1 MAKISQPS
9 FSAGEIS
16 PSVYGRVDL
25 ARFYTG
31 LRTCRNFIVRQ
42 YGGVSNRPGTEFVA
56 EVKDSADTTR
66 LFPFVFSSDQAYVV
80 EMGDAYLRFVR
91 DGAQLVLALG
101 DVSNWSNAT
110 AYTEGQYV
118 KYASAIYRAK
128 QASTNKQPN
137 TETAYWLL
145 QDIYEVTG
153 TYAAGEL
160 DAAKYVQSA
169 DVMTFVHPDYQP
181 KELRRSGEFSWAW
194 SSFDNENGPFL
205 DINTT
210 TTTIYASAETGSVT
224 LIASAAVFTSDMV
237 GGLIRLDEQDLS
249 IISPW
254 EPSKKLV
261 SSGVSPFGLLRRS
274 DGKTYK
280 CLATALGSIQTTG
293 TVRPTHDTGSERDGD
308 GTLISGTGYVG
319 VEWEYL
325 HGGYGIVQITAFTS
339 STQVTGEV
347 VTRLPNTVVG
357 GTAAGGSWTFSGDGA
372 TTTFSVTGATSGSSN
387 DYIVTVDGTE
397 LVPSQFSVNP
407 TTDVITF
414 GTAPAL
420 GASNISVTEL
430 SRNYLTDQWYMGAW
444 SDEYG
449 YPSCVTYYQD
459 RLCFANNAEKPQ
471 TVWTSKSSDYV
482 NFGTS
487 VPTADDDAITF
498 TVNARQVNAIRDMVP
513 LDSLILLTSDAEWRV
528 TEGQD
533 QVLTPDSVGVR
544 AQSFYG
550 AADMQSV
557 VYGRSALF
565 VQDRGSQVRDLTYS
579 IQVDGYEGTDRTLLA
594 DHLFRGHSIV
604 DMAFCRIPYAALF
617 AIRDDGTLLTFTYLP
632 DQEVAGWARHD
643 TDGYFERLCVVPEG
657 EQDTVYFVVRRTING
672 STKRYIE
679 RLAPR
684 LFDDQR
690 DAFFVDS
697 GLTFDGRHTGATTMT
712 VTGGSTWA
720 AGESVTITAVW
731 AGSTTFVSGD
741 VDDWIVLDPDGGAY
755 RVLVTAYTSGTVVT
769 GELLDPLPAAYRATA
784 TTSWGWARDT
794 FSGLGH
800 LEGKTV
806 SALVDGNA
814 YASAGAVSSG
824 AITLAARGVLVHI
837 GLPITADLELLD
849 IAIPNG
855 ETVRDRQKQVN
866 KVSLLVQETRGL
878 YAGPDS
884 SNLQEFPA
892 RNPDDGYDTAA
903 LRTDLVEVAIEGAY
917 RKSSRVFIRQTDPLP
932 VTICGMIA
940 HVDFGG

>member
-9 FSAGEIS
+9 FSAGEVS

-25 ARFYTG
+25 ARYYSG

-42 YGGVSNRPGTEFVA
+42 YGGVTNRPGTEFVC

-80 EMGDAYLRFVR
+80 EMGDAYLRFVQ
-91 DGAQLVLALG
+91 DGAQI
-101 DVSNWSNAT
+101 
-110 AYTEGQYV
+110 E
-118 KYASAIYRAK
+118 SAP
-128 QASTNKQPN
+128 STP
-137 TETAYWLL
+137 L
-145 QDIYEVTG
+145 EVVG
-153 TYAAGEL
+153 TYAHTEV
-160 DAAKYVQSA
+160 DAVKFVQSA

-181 KELRRSGEFSWAW
+181 RELRRTGPTSFTWTEFQ
-194 SSFDNENGPFL
+194 NENGPFL

-210 TTTIYASAETGSVT
+210 TTKIYASAETGTVT
-224 LIASAAVFTSDMV
+224 LTASAAVFTADMV
-237 GGLIRLDEQDLS
+237 GGLIRLDEQDRS
-249 IISPW
+249 IIPPW

-261 SSGVSPFGLLRRS
+261 SSGVSPFGMLRRS

-280 CLATALGSIQTTG
+280 CLSTALSSTQTTG
-293 TVRPTHDTGSERDGD
+293 TVRPTHDTGSEFDGD

-325 HGGYGIVQITAFTS
+325 HSGFGIVEITGFTS
-339 STQVTGEV
+339 STQVTGTV
-347 VTRLPNTVVG
+347 VSRLPNTVVG
-357 GTAAGGSWTFSGDGA
+357 GTAAGATWTFNGDGA
-372 TTTFSVTGATSGSSN
+372 TTTFSVTGATSGASV
-387 DYIVTVDGTE
+387 DYSVTVDGTA
-397 LVPSQFSVNP
+397 LVPSQYSVNP
-407 TTDVITF
+407 STDVITF
-414 GTAPAL
+414 TSAPAV
-420 GASNISVTEL
+420 GVNNVVITEL
-430 SRNYLTDQWYMGAW
+430 ARNYLTDQWYMGAW

-498 TVNARQVNAIRDMVP
+498 TVNARQVNSIRDMVP

-550 AADMQSV
+550 AADLQSV

-604 DMAFCRIPYAALF
+604 DLAFARIPYSALF

-632 DQEVAGWARHD
+632 DQDVAGWASHD
-643 TDGYFERLCVVPEG
+643 TDGYFERLCVIPEG

-697 GLTFDGRHTGATTMT
+697 GLTFDGRNTGATTMT
-712 VTGGSTWA
+712 VTGGNTWA
-720 AGESVTITAVW
+720 AGESVTVTAS
-731 AGSTTFVSGD
+731 GSTFVAGD

-755 RVLVTAYTSGTVVT
+755 RVLVTAYTSGTAIT
-769 GELLDPLPAAYRATA
+769 GELLDPLPSAYRATA

-794 FSGLGH
+794 FSGLSH

-837 GLPITADLELLD
+837 GLPITADIELLD

-866 KVSLLVQETRGL
+866 KVGLLVQETRGL
-878 YAGPDS
+878 FAGPDS
-884 SNLQEFPA
+884 ANLYEFPA
-892 RNPDDGYDTAA
+892 RSPDDGYDTAA
-903 LRTDLVEVAIEGAY
+903 LRTDIVEVAIDGAY

>member
-9 FSAGEIS
+9 FSAGEVS

-25 ARFYTG
+25 ARYYSG

-42 YGGVSNRPGTEFVA
+42 YGGVTNRPGTEFVC
-56 EVKDSADTTR
+56 EVKDSAAATR
-66 LFPFVFSSDQAYVV
+66 IFPFVFSTDQTYVV
-80 EMGDAYLRFVR
+80 EMGDEYLRFID
-91 DGAQLVLALG
+91 DGAQLELALG
-101 DVSNWSNAT
+101 DVSAWSGAT
-110 AYTEGQYV
+110 TYLTGQFV
-118 KYASAIYRAK
+118 KYSSVIYFAL
-128 QASTNKQPN
+128 QGSLNKQPDVEP
-137 TETAYWLL
+137 TYWLA
-145 QDIYEVTG
+145 QSIYEVSG
-153 TYAAGEL
+153 TYATADL
-160 DAAKYVQSA
+160 DEVKFVQSA
-169 DVMTFVHPDYQP
+169 DVMTFVHPDHQP
-181 KELRRSGEFSWAW
+181 RELRRTGPTSFTWTEFG
-194 SSFDNENGPFL
+194 NENGPFL

-210 TTTIYASAETGSVT
+210 TTTIYASAETGTVT
-224 LIASAAVFTSDMV
+224 LTASAAVFTADMV
-237 GGLIRLDEQDLS
+237 GGLIRLDEQDRS
-249 IISPW
+249 IIPPW
-254 EPSKKLV
+254 EPSKTLV
-261 SSGVSPFGLLRRS
+261 TTYVSPFGMLRRS
-274 DGKTYK
+274 NGKTYK
-280 CLATALGSIQTTG
+280 CLSTPLDGIQTTG
-293 TVRPTHDTGSERDGD
+293 TVRPTHDTGSELDGD
-308 GTLISGTGYVG
+308 GTLISGIGYVG

-325 HGGYGIVQITAFTS
+325 HSGFGIVEITGFSS
-339 STQVTGEV
+339 STQVTGTV
-347 VTRLPNTVVG
+347 ISRLPNTVVG
-357 GTAAGGSWTFSGDGA
+357 GAAAGGSWTRTGDGV

-387 DYIVTVDGTE
+387 DYTVTVAGTE

-414 GTAPAL
+414 GTAPAM
-420 GASNISVTEL
+420 GASNILVTEL
-430 SRNYLTDQWYMGAW
+430 SRNYLTDIWHLGAW

-459 RLCFANNAEKPQ
+459 RLCFASSAKKPQ

-498 TVNARQVNAIRDMVP
+498 TVNARQVNSIRDMVP

-550 AADMQSV
+550 AADMQAQ

-594 DHLFRGHSIV
+594 DHLFRGYSIV
-604 DMAFCRIPYAALF
+604 DMAFCRIPYSALF
-617 AIRDDGTLLTFTYLP
+617 AIRDDGVLLTLTYLP

-657 EQDTVYFVVRRTING
+657 DQDTVYFVVRRTING

-679 RLAPR
+679 RFAPR
-684 LFDDQR
+684 LFSDKR

-697 GLTFDGRHTGATTMT
+697 GLTFDGRNTGATTMN
-712 VTGGSTWA
+712 VAGGSTWA
-720 AGESVTITAVW
+720 AGESVTVTA
-731 AGSTTFVSGD
+731 STSSFVSGD
-741 VDDWIVLDPDGGAY
+741 VDDWIMLDPDGGAY

-784 TTSWGWARDT
+784 TTSWGFARAT

-814 YASAGAVSSG
+814 YASVGAVSSG

-837 GLPITADLELLD
+837 GLPITADIELLD

-884 SNLQEFPA
+884 SNLQAFPA

>member
-1 MAKISQPS
+1 MAKISQPT
-9 FSAGEIS
+9 FSAGEVS

-25 ARFYTG
+25 ARYYTG

-42 YGGVSNRPGTEFVA
+42 YGGVANRPGTEFVC

-66 LFPFVFSSDQAYVV
+66 LFPFVFSTDQSYVV
-80 EMGDAYLRFVR
+80 EMGDAYLRFIQ
-91 DGAQLVLALG
+91 DGAQLELGLG
-101 DVSNWSNAT
+101 DVSTWSNVT
-110 AYTEGQYV
+110 AYTAGQYV
-118 KYASAIYRAK
+118 KYSSVIYRAK
-128 QASTNKQPN
+128 QASTNKQPDVEP
-137 TETAYWLL
+137 TYWLA
-145 QDIYEVTG
+145 QSIYELNG
-153 TYAAGEL
+153 TYAHTEV
-160 DAAKYVQSA
+160 DDAKYVQSA

-181 KELRRSGEFSWAW
+181 KELRRSGTFSWTW
-194 SSFDNENGPFL
+194 SSFANENGPFL

-224 LIASAAVFTSDMV
+224 LTASAAVFTSSMV

-249 IISPW
+249 IIPPW

-261 SSGVSPFGLLRRS
+261 ASGVSPFGMLRRS

-280 CLATALGSIQTTG
+280 CLSTALGSVQTTG
-293 TVRPTHDTGSERDGD
+293 TVRPTHDTGSEFDGD

-319 VEWEYL
+319 VEWEYQ
-325 HGGYGIVQITAFTS
+325 HSGFGIVQITGFTS
-339 STQVTGEV
+339 STQVTGTV
-347 VTRLPNTVVG
+347 LVRLPNTVVG
-357 GTAAGGSWTFSGDGA
+357 GTAAGGTWSHTGDGA
-372 TTTFSVTGATSGSSN
+372 DTTWSVTGATSGASV
-387 DYIVTVDGTE
+387 DYTVTVAGTV
-397 LVPSQFSVNP
+397 LAPSQYSVNP
-407 TTDVITF
+407 TTDILTFVTAPGLGDAIVIT
-414 GTAPAL
+414 
-420 GASNISVTEL
+420 EL
-430 SRNYLTDQWYMGAW
+430 ARNYLTDQWYMGAW
-444 SDEYG
+444 SNEYG

-459 RLCFANNAEKPQ
+459 RLCFASNAEKPQ

-487 VPTADDDAITF
+487 VPTEDDDAITF

-513 LDSLILLTSDAEWRV
+513 LDSMILLTSDAEWRV

-544 AQSFYG
+544 VQSFYG
-550 AADMQSV
+550 AADLQAV

-594 DHLFRGHSIV
+594 DHLFRGYSIV
-604 DMAFCRIPYAALF
+604 DHAFARIPYSALF

-657 EQDTVYFVVRRTING
+657 DQDTVYFVVRRTING

-697 GLTFDGRHTGATTMT
+697 GLTFDGRNTGATTMT

-720 AGESVTITAVW
+720 AGETVTVTAS
-731 AGSTTFVSGD
+731 ASAFISGD
-741 VDDWIVLDPDGGAY
+741 VGDWVVLDPDDGAY

-769 GELLDPLPAAYRATA
+769 GELMDPLPAAWRSTA
-784 TTSWGWARDT
+784 TTSWGFARDT
-794 FSGLGH
+794 FSGLSH

-806 SALVDGNA
+806 SALVDGAA
-814 YASAGAVSSG
+814 YPSVGAVSSG
-824 AITLAARGVLVHI
+824 AITLDAHGVLVHI

-849 IAIPNG
+849 IAVPNG

-884 SNLQEFPA
+884 ATLQEFPS
-892 RNPDDGYDTAA
+892 RSPDDGYDTAA
-903 LRTDLVEVAIEGAY
+903 LRTDIVEVSIEGAY

-940 HVDFGG
+940 HADFGG